1 MQSKPY
7 SIYKRRSAS
16 YLEAN
21 KKEPR
26 VCPTKVTWI
35 LQVHRDVFEGLA
47 GLQDLPGDQAKVKA
61 RLEGVLVWVASVRDQ
76 VLVGL
81 EKPVLQLA
89 SPPSFFCSTHP
100 KLQQTYINVCQ
111 QMLLQGFYTSTFW
124 RRWNSNP
131 WQSDL
136 HFMEGLYI

>member
-1 MQSKPY
+1 M
-7 SIYKRRSAS
+7 
-16 YLEAN
+16 
-21 KKEPR
+21 
-26 VCPTKVTWI
+26 
-35 LQVHRDVFEGLA
+35 FEGLA

-100 KLQQTYINVCQ
+100 KLQQTYFNVCQ

-131 WQSDL
+131 WQSDM
-136 HFMEGLYI
+136 HFMEGLNI

>member
-16 YLEAN
+16 SLEAN

-89 SPPSFFCSTHP
+89 SPPSFFALLIPNCS
-100 KLQQTYINVCQ
+100 KFI
-111 QMLLQGFYTSTFW
+111 STFVN
-124 RRWNSNP
+124 RCCCKDFILVPFGAGGIQTHGS
-131 WQSDL
+131 QSCTS
-136 HFMEGLYI
+136 